1 METLAAPIVVLTT
14 CRDEAVAARIA
25 RDLVESG
32 QARSDPGGA
41 ACVSRVG
48 PVHSTYRWQGAIQ
61 DEPEVL
67 LVIKTVTTRYPE
79 HRDASQISSSLPSTG
94 SHRLPDHVRRGG
106 LSLMATGSGAMKD
119 SGSARRPRRRLTE
132 RLGFV
137 AAAAV
142 LLACCGSV
150 LAGESGLLAAL
161 GNQPKFLP
169 ADQVFH
175 VSAVA
180 AGASAIRLDWTIRDG
195 YYLYRTRLKVTD
207 AGGAAL
213 GPLQLPAGQIKM
225 DPYFGREEIY
235 RHEVS
240 GLLPFDRSSGRA
252 NVSLRVTYQGCADA
266 GLCYPPITKTVSV
279 SLPAAVPGASAGAGM
294 PSGAGAGGA
303 SAASA
308 ASASS
313 QPGQFRFEALARSGS
328 LLAMIGWFYL
338 AGLGLAFTGCVYPT
352 IPILSGIIVGQGRAV
367 TTARAFV
374 LSLAYVLGMALTYTI
389 AGTAFAAAGGEVQ
402 AAFQKPWI
410 IASFAAL
417 FVAMAL
423 SMLGLFTVQMPAA
436 LQTRIA
442 QLSNRQT
449 AGSLGGV
456 AAMGALSALIVTTCV
471 GPALVGALAVISQ
484 TGQMARGAAA
494 LFAMSIGMGTPLLVV
509 GTSAGR
515 LMPKSGAWMDAVKKF
530 FGAVMLGV
538 AVWMLARL
546 LPPRA
551 TLALWAVPAATLAAV
566 LWTATRRSSRG
577 WPLRIAG
584 LVAGLYGLALVTGAA
599 LGGTDPLAPI
609 PAWAAARHPLS
620 FTTIH
625 SVADLDRAVA
635 QAAHAGRPVMVDFY
649 ADWCT
654 SCKEMEATTFLD
666 PAVRQALAGTV
677 LLRADVTAN
686 DANDRA
692 LLKRFG
698 IYGPPTIA
706 FYGREGRERSRH
718 RVVGY
723 MGGAEFAAAVRAA
736 IGSGPAS

>member
-1 METLAAPIVVLTT
+1 MRPSAPLKAAF
-14 CRDEAVAARIA
+14 AAMA
-25 RDLVESG
+25 S
-32 QARSDPGGA
+32 
-41 ACVSRVG
+41 
-48 PVHSTYRWQGAIQ
+48 
-61 DEPEVL
+61 L
-67 LVIKTVTTRYPE
+67 L
-79 HRDASQISSSLPSTG
+79 
-94 SHRLPDHVRRGG
+94 
-106 LSLMATGSGAMKD
+106 
-119 SGSARRPRRRLTE
+119 
-132 RLGFV
+132 
-137 AAAAV
+137 
-142 LLACCGSV
+142 CCGSA
-150 LAGESGLLAAL
+150 LAGGNGLLSAL

-175 VSAVA
+175 VSAAA
-180 AGASAIRLDWTIRDG
+180 AGASAVRLDWSIRDG
-195 YYLYRTRLKVTD
+195 YYLYRSRLKVTS
-207 AGGAAL
+207 ASGAAL
-213 GPLQLPAGQIKM
+213 GPLQLRPGQIKM

-235 RHEVS
+235 RHQVS
-240 GLLPFDRSSGRA
+240 GLLPLGGGAGS
-252 NVSLRVTYQGCADA
+252 VSLRVTYQGCADA
-266 GLCYPPITKTVSV
+266 GLCYPPITKTLSV
-279 SLPAAVPGASAGAGM
+279 SLPAAGTGTTPGANAGTDASTNAGTGTN
-294 PSGAGAGGA
+294 SGA
-303 SAASA
+303 
-308 ASASS
+308 SS
-313 QPGQFRFEALARSGS
+313 GLSNQPGQFRFEALARSGS

-389 AGTAFAAAGGEVQ
+389 AGTAFAAAGGQVQ

-456 AAMGALSALIVTTCV
+456 VVMGALSALIVTTCV

-484 TGQMARGAAA
+484 TGELARGAAA
-494 LFAMSIGMGTPLLVV
+494 LFAMSIGMGTPLLIV

-515 LMPKSGAWMDAVKKF
+515 LLPKSGAWMDAVKKV

-546 LPPRA
+546 LPARV
-551 TLALWAVPAATLAAV
+551 TLALWAVPVATLAAV
-566 LWTATRRSSRG
+566 LWTATRRASRG

-584 LVAGLYGLALVTGAA
+584 LAVAVYGLALVTGAA
-599 LGGTDPLAPI
+599 LGGTDPLQPI
-609 PAWAAARHPLS
+609 PAWAAARHPLT
-620 FTTIH
+620 FANIH
-625 SVADLDRAVA
+625 SVADLDRAVF
-635 QAAHAGRPVMVDFY
+635 QAAHQGRPVMVDFY

-666 PAVRQALAGTV
+666 PDVRQALAGTV

-686 DANDRA
+686 DAEDRA

-706 FYGREGRERSRH
+706 FYGRDGRERSRY

-723 MGGAEFAAAVRAA
+723 MNGAQFAAAVQAA
-736 IGSGPAS
+736 VGTAPAP